1 MKEDFIKI
9 VKVLLENKKNDRPD
23 FSWNKAISSGM
34 FDYNKTQTKLKTET
48 TNKTFIEELEELI
61 AKARK
66 SGADEITGLLVARQ
80 LYLKHN
86 K

>member
-1 MKEDFIKI
+1 M
-9 VKVLLENKKNDRPD
+9 L
-23 FSWNKAISSGM
+23 
-34 FDYNKTQTKLKTET
+34 DYNKTQTKMKTEVSD
-48 TNKTFIEELEELI
+48 KTFIEELDELI

-66 SGADEITGLLVARQ
+66 SGADEITGLLVAKQ

>member
-1 MKEDFIKI
+1 MNFKEEVRI
-9 VKVLLENKKNDRPD
+9 LLESKKSDRPN
-23 FSWNKAISSGM
+23 FRWNKAISSGM
-34 FDYNKTQTKLKTET
+34 LDYNKTQTKMKTEVSD
-48 TNKTFIEELEELI
+48 KTFIEELDELI

-66 SGADEITGLLVARQ
+66 SGAGSITGLLVAKQ

>member
-1 MKEDFIKI
+1 MNFKEEVRI
-9 VKVLLENKKNDRPD
+9 LLESKKRDRSN

-34 FDYNKTQTKLKTET
+34 LDYNKTQTKMKTEVSD
-48 TNKTFIEELEELI
+48 KTFIEELDELI

-66 SGADEITGLLVARQ
+66 SGADEITGLLVAKQ

>member
-1 MKEDFIKI
+1 MNFKEEVRI
-9 VKVLLENKKNDRPD
+9 LLESKKSDRSN

-34 FDYNKTQTKLKTET
+34 LDYNKTQTKMKTEVSD
-48 TNKTFIEELEELI
+48 KTFIEELDELI

-66 SGADEITGLLVARQ
+66 SGADEITGLLVAKQ